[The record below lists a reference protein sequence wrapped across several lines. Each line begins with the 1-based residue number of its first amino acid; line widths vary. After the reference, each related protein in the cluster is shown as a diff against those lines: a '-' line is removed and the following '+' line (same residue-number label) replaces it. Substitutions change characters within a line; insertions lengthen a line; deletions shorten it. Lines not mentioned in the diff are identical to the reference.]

1 MTWTE
6 LRKWAK
12 ERYGKHAIFLTQ
24 NTFKVMEFE
33 FYENGDIWFKFYEHI
48 IDGAVRIMHGIS
60 FLDMLEFI
68 KIRMNDS
75 E

>member
-1 MTWTE
+1 
-6 LRKWAK
+6 
-12 ERYGKHAIFLTQ
+12 
-24 NTFKVMEFE
+24 MEFE